1 MSKRA
6 AWLSLAAS
14 AALLTATMASTPAG
28 AATTWTVQPGGNIT
42 VTFGMLTLTGTRNGQ
57 VAFVCTTTGGK
68 ATGSL
73 SSGSNPIGHI
83 SSFTFPAAYPE
94 STNCEGPL
102 STYYI
107 LKMGDLPYPVNAL
120 SFSSGTTQLSI
131 TGVHG
136 TLEGGLGCLV
146 TFDGSGPSADDGVLG
161 AKYTNGSA
169 TLSLIKDRT
178 TLHAYKVQGCSGL
191 IKDGDSF
198 TLTGTGTVSP
208 AQTITQ
214 GSAASNAQSGRTP
227 R

>member
-1 MSKRA
+1 MLAPA
-6 AWLSLAAS
+6 AAQ
-14 AALLTATMASTPAG
+14 
-28 AATTWTVQPGGNIT
+28 AATNWTVQPGGGIT
-42 VTFGMLTLTGTRNGQ
+42 VTFGTLRLTGTRNGQ
-57 VAFVCTTTGGK
+57 VTFVCTTSGGK

-94 STNCEGPL
+94 STNCEGPA

-120 SFSSGTTQLSI
+120 SYSNGTTQLSI

-136 TLEGGLGCLV
+136 SLGGGLGCLV

-161 AKYTNGSA
+161 AKYTNSSA

-178 TLHAYKVQGCSGL
+178 TLHAYNVQGCSGL
-191 IKDGDSF
+191 IKDDDSF
-198 TLTGTGTVSP
+198 TLTGAGTVSP

-214 GSAASNAQSGRTP
+214 GSAAPNAQSGRTP